1 MFCFI
6 RYQTNSDSIS
16 VSITIL
22 KDCRRSILIASAN
35 KKAALTT
42 SFLHNQLVRK
52 GQKESSGII
61 LPLRLLDPNRIAVL
75 HHSLQILR
83 DCLRTKKDN
92 SVWIRSI
99 CHSTHTP
106 PTKIPST
113 YTPNRHF
120 SVDINLLTSLVPDAT
135 TPQTTSSHP
144 ERERESSRFTTD
156 KPPNSAEMRQD
167 GKKLTASGK
176 LEGRENSTDINNN
189 KRNHPVLEDKKNLR
203 TTMKNEHSRKT
214 STGFLQRTPPPPP
227 SPSLFPTTLTSMC
240 LRPVEKLQTLFVG
253 RPSHTSQPHC
263 GQAVGI
269 LLPTLHLLDRP
280 HHCSSRWQQRR
291 EKNNKRWSSD
301 AVLRCTAETRTNSDT
316 PSSRRLLLLLL
327 LSPSFFPFCPWKPA
341 RYNK

>member
-1 MFCFI
+1 
-6 RYQTNSDSIS
+6 
-16 VSITIL
+16 
-22 KDCRRSILIASAN
+22 
-35 KKAALTT
+35 
-42 SFLHNQLVRK
+42 
-52 GQKESSGII
+52 
-61 LPLRLLDPNRIAVL
+61 
-75 HHSLQILR
+75 
-83 DCLRTKKDN
+83 
-92 SVWIRSI
+92 
-99 CHSTHTP
+99 
-106 PTKIPST
+106 
-113 YTPNRHF
+113 
-120 SVDINLLTSLVPDAT
+120 
-135 TPQTTSSHP
+135 
-144 ERERESSRFTTD
+144 
-156 KPPNSAEMRQD
+156 MRQD
-167 GKKLTASGK
+167 GKKLTASAK

-291 EKNNKRWSSD
+291 QKNKKRWSSD

-316 PSSRRLLLLLL
+316 L
-327 LSPSFFPFCPWKPA
+327 LSSSSSSSSSSFPQFFSFLPVKTCPV
-341 RYNK
+341 